1 MHATIR
7 SYTDPGL
14 ADMLASNKN
23 EVEALMAGVPGVHSY
38 LLVRTPEGCTS
49 VTVGEDE
56 DATSASSKTAADYL
70 QSKGATAAPPT
81 VASGEVL
88 AGVGTGVAA

>member
-23 EVEALMAGVPGVHSY
+23 DVEALIAGVPGVHSY
-38 LLVRTPEGCTS
+38 VLVRTPEGCTS
-49 VTVGEDE
+49 VTIGEDE
-56 DATSASSKTAADYL
+56 TATAASAKAAADFL
-70 QSKGATAAPPT
+70 RSHGATAAPPT

-88 AGVGTGVAA
+88 AHVGAVVPA